1 MKTLVASL
9 MLLSGLL
16 LTSLCACSASAD
28 EAIGSTMSKSA
39 PPRIWTGFY
48 AGLNAGSFWNNTY
61 DPASIDWS
69 RLATPGSF
77 NYSSNFATVPQRGI
91 AWNSGVGFVGGG
103 QLGYS
108 WQLTDKIVVGLE
120 TDIQGFA
127 GGRSSWGAGGLTTPP
142 FGNGPSFVGSVRGRA
157 GYLAEPNLQIYG
169 TAGPAFGGRK

>member
-9 MLLSGLL
+9 IL
-16 LTSLCACSASAD
+16 LTSVFVAGLGDYSANAD
-28 EAIGSTMSKSA
+28 EAIGSTTSKST

-48 AGLNAGSFWNNTY
+48 AGLSAGGFWNNTY

-69 RLATPGSF
+69 RLAAPGSF
-77 NYSSNFATVPQRGI
+77 NYSSNFATVPQRGA
-91 AWNSGVGFVGGG
+91 AWNNGVGFVGGG

-108 WQLTDKIVVGLE
+108 WQLTDKIVVGVE

-127 GGRSSWGAGGLTTPP
+127 GGRSGWSTGGLTTPP

-157 GYLAEPNLQIYG
+157 GYLVEPNLQIYG
-169 TAGPAFGGRK
+169 TAGTAVGGRK